1 VQAAEA
7 YVEFLKTE
15 PEHTVVLVNL
25 DAVYRQMNAIDDA
38 RRCYEKA
45 TRIDSSIVEA
55 WFNFG
60 NLCFSMRDWQQ
71 AQICYQQAPVQQP
84 NNTQIRYQLAAGA
97 REQQNWKQCRDALLK
112 RLSLAPCHI
121 SALLALGNV

>member
-1 VQAAEA
+1 
-7 YVEFLKTE
+7 
-15 PEHTVVLVNL
+15 
-25 DAVYRQMNAIDDA
+25 MNAIDDA

-84 NNTQIRYQLAAGA
+84 NNTQIRYQLAAVA
-97 REQQNWKQCRDALLK
+97 CEQQNWKQCRDALLK
-112 RLSLAPCHI
+112 LLSLAPCHI